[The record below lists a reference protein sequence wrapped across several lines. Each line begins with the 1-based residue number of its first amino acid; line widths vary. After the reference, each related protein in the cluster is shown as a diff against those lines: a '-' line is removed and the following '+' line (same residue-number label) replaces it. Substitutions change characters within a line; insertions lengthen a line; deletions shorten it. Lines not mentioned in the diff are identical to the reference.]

1 MPEERKYAYKIQNT
15 PESFI
20 GIMYHLGSYYVAA
33 FVKGEK
39 GVIART
45 LRKYKTLRGAEMFLL
60 KDYPKT
66 KRDAFPQGKS
76 VPDYRDRAAFVT
88 MGVPRP

>member
-15 PESFI
+15 PESFM

-66 KRDAFPQGKS
+66 KRDAPEISYGTEKFINEGTFW
-76 VPDYRDRAAFVT
+76 RNI
-88 MGVPRP
+88 